1 MKVTLESHSPG
12 NIQARGRR
20 GVPRGARLVLR
31 HAVFRDSGIPY
42 PQLDPLLYPRAG
54 YSPSQDSIHLS
65 WPRSGHPRAGSGHP
79 RAGYGDSGAGYGDP
93 GAGYGYPGQD
103 MAILGLYISILGLD
117 VAILGLA
124 MLGAGGDGGTGSG
137 S

>member
-1 MKVTLESHSPG
+1 MKVTLESHRPG
-12 NIQARGRR
+12 NIQARGGR
-20 GVPRGARLVLR
+20 GVSRGARLVPR
-31 HAVFRDSGIPY
+31 HAAFQDSGILY

-65 WPRSGHPRAGSGHP
+65 WPGSGHP
-79 RAGYGDSGAGYGDP
+79 RAGYGDP

-103 MAILGLYISILGLD
+103 MAIPGLYISILGLD
-117 VAILGLA
+117 MAILGLA